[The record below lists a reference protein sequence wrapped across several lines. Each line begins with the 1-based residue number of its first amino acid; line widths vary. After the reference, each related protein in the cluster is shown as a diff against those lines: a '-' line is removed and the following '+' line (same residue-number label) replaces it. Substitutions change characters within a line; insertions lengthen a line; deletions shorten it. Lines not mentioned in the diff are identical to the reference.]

1 MSDFGGDGIRLKGPA
16 GERLKK
22 QQEKEL
28 KEFQD
33 MLNDPL
39 KLKEYLEREKDSKG
53 GLVGR
58 GQGKAIKIKTTKL
71 L

>member
-1 MSDFGGDGIRLKGPA
+1 MPDFGGDGVSLKGAA
-16 GERLKK
+16 GKK
-22 QQEKEL
+22 LREQQEKDL

-39 KLKEYLEREKDSKG
+39 KLKEYLKREKDAKG

-58 GQGKAIKIKTTKL
+58 GQGKTIKIKTTKL
-71 L
+71 Y